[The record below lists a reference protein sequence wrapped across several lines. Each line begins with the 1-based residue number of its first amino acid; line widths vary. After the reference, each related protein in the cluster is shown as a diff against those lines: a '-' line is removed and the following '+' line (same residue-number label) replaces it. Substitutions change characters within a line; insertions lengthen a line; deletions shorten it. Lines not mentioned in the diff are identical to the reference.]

1 MSDGTAKRKILVAE
15 DVESLGALMRHWLE
29 DQGYEVELAA
39 DGEVC
44 LRKVATFKPDLVVL
58 DIMLPKVHGIEV
70 IKVLKAFHQTQSL
83 GILVCSAK
91 DYKSDRDVLRDLG
104 VNGFLSK
111 PLDPAVFLAA
121 VASYF
126 QPEGSL
132 RPAPIPTPSA
142 PVVPY
147 RPEVDR
153 LKHRVRF
160 WGTRGSIPVSHPSFL
175 KHGGN
180 TPCLSVQAGD
190 ELIVIDSGTGIRELG
205 QELLKSPIRTVHL
218 FIGHTHWDHIQ
229 GFPFFGPAF
238 VPGFRLKIYGAAGF
252 GKNLKAIFEGQLD
265 QDYFPVQLEDMRSEK
280 EFIVLK
286 EGPVRVGDV
295 AVHWEFVNHPGAAL
309 GFKLD
314 FGGKTMAYITDNE
327 FLEGY
332 TGSPAPLGRD
342 HPAVVPYRSLID
354 FVTGVDILV
363 HEAQYL
369 TEDYPSKVTWGH
381 SSVANACVL
390 AKLTRPKQWII
401 THHDPAYDDQTLEA
415 KRLVTEQILEE
426 LGCPIPVSH
435 AYDGMEILL

>member
-175 KHGGN
+175 K
-180 TPCLSVQAGD
+180 Q
-190 ELIVIDSGTGIRELG
+190 
-205 QELLKSPIRTVHL
+205 
-218 FIGHTHWDHIQ
+218 IGRAH
-229 GFPFFGPAF
+229 
-238 VPGFRLKIYGAAGF
+238 V
-252 GKNLKAIFEGQLD
+252 
-265 QDYFPVQLEDMRSEK
+265 
-280 EFIVLK
+280 
-286 EGPVRVGDV
+286 
-295 AVHWEFVNHPGAAL
+295 
-309 GFKLD
+309 
-314 FGGKTMAYITDNE
+314 
-327 FLEGY
+327 
-332 TGSPAPLGRD
+332 
-342 HPAVVPYRSLID
+342 
-354 FVTGVDILV
+354 
-363 HEAQYL
+363 
-369 TEDYPSKVTWGH
+369 
-381 SSVANACVL
+381 
-390 AKLTRPKQWII
+390 
-401 THHDPAYDDQTLEA
+401 
-415 KRLVTEQILEE
+415 
-426 LGCPIPVSH
+426 
-435 AYDGMEILL
+435 